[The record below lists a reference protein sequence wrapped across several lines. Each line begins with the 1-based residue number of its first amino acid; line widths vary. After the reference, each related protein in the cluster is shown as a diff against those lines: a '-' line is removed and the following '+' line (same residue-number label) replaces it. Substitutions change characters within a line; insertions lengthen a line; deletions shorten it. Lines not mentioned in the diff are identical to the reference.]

1 MCSVAFCCPS
11 SFCFSLSCSLCVLIW
26 VSLVR
31 SRVTLL
37 LLFLGQVSFRRL
49 LVAGK
54 TLIFQFVA
62 EFSVIFLL
70 PQFGA
75 RSVVVVSLCVFFLS
89 RCFFLLLPCSF
100 FFALQLFGLR
110 FSFPRFVVVSF
121 VQCNKFHLTANEGTR
136 HPPTATDGLLPPLS
150 FSLSL
155 LLLLLRLV
163 AAAFSSCGLRFVV
176 CYLFLFS
183 MRSLLFALPI
193 MRCTHSQT
201 PTHTQTHTTTAAY
214 SCIHSYIYMRPGL
227 CVCSAICVCLFARVC
242 LCFLFHFTLSALML
256 VLFLLLLL
264 LFALRLWLAQINWNI
279 SKMSAEIYPICVNF
293 WLELSNCKGR
303 EGE

>member
-11 SFCFSLSCSLCVLIW
+11 SFFFSLACSLCVLIW

-75 RSVVVVSLCVFFLS
+75 RSVDVVSLCVFSFS
-89 RCFFLLLPCSF
+89 LLLPCSF
-100 FFALQLFGLR
+100 FFALQLFALR

-264 LFALRLWLAQINWNI
+264 LFALRLWLAQIN
-279 SKMSAEIYPICVNF
+279 
-293 WLELSNCKGR
+293 
-303 EGE
+303 

>member
-1 MCSVAFCCPS
+1 MLCGAAAGGGSGGGATASSIQSCTHFVALMCSVAFCCPS
-11 SFCFSLSCSLCVLIW
+11 SFFFSLSCSLCVLIW

-75 RSVVVVSLCVFFLS
+75 RSVDVVSLCVFSFS
-89 RCFFLLLPCSF
+89 LLLPCSF
-100 FFALQLFGLR
+100 FFALQLFALR
-110 FSFPRFVVVSF
+110 FSLPRFVVVSF

-201 PTHTQTHTTTAAY
+201 PTHTDTHNY
-214 SCIHSYIYMRPGL
+214 SCIFVYSQLHLHASWP
-227 CVCSAICVCLFARVC
+227 VCLFSYLCLSICSRLSLLPLSFHFVCLNARVVVFIVVTP
-242 LCFLFHFTLSALML
+242 LCSASL
-256 VLFLLLLL
+256 V
-264 LFALRLWLAQINWNI
+264 
-279 SKMSAEIYPICVNF
+279 SAN
-293 WLELSNCKGR
+293 
-303 EGE
+303 

>member
-1 MCSVAFCCPS
+1 MLCGAAAAGGGATASSIQSCTHFVALMCSVAFCCPS

-89 RCFFLLLPCSF
+89 RCFFLLLPFSF
-100 FFALQLFGLR
+100 FFALQLFALR

-136 HPPTATDGLLPPLS
+136 HPPTATDGLLPSLSFS
-150 FSLSL
+150 FSLSPS
-155 LLLLLRLV
+155 LV
-163 AAAFSSCGLRFVV
+163 TPSASC
-176 CYLFLFS
+176 
-183 MRSLLFALPI
+183 
-193 MRCTHSQT
+193 RC
-201 PTHTQTHTTTAAY
+201 
-214 SCIHSYIYMRPGL
+214 
-227 CVCSAICVCLFARVC
+227 
-242 LCFLFHFTLSALML
+242 CF
-256 VLFLLLLL
+256 
-264 LFALRLWLAQINWNI
+264 
-279 SKMSAEIYPICVNF
+279 
-293 WLELSNCKGR
+293 
-303 EGE
+303 